1 MSKLADN
8 KRALYDYQILEKFEA
23 GLVLT
28 GPEVKSAKGGRINL
42 QGAYVIPKGSELWL
56 SGADIALYLPAK
68 TQQVG
73 YDSKRD
79 RKLLLKQ
86 AELAYLLGKIK
97 EKGLTL
103 MPLSVYTSRRLI
115 KLEIGLARGKTRYD
129 KRAEIRKREVNR
141 EIRSSLKFKG

>member
-56 SGADIALYLPAK
+56 SGADITLYLPAK